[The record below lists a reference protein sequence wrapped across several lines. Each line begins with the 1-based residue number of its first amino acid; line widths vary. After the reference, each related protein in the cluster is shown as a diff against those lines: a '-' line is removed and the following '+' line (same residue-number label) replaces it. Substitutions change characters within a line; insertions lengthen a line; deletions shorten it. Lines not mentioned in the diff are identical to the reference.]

1 VLETGRNAPVVF
13 NAANE
18 IAVDAFLKE
27 RIGFLQI
34 SSVVSATL
42 DVCDTGNVN
51 TLEEVL
57 EFDRMAREA
66 ANEIVHSYEGG

>member
-1 VLETGRNAPVVF
+1 MIF

-34 SSVVSATL
+34 PSIVSAALEKCETGKIERL
-42 DVCDTGNVN
+42 EDV
-51 TLEEVL
+51 LKY
-57 EFDRMAREA
+57 DRQARDA
-66 ANEIVHSYEGG
+66 TSRLIRTN